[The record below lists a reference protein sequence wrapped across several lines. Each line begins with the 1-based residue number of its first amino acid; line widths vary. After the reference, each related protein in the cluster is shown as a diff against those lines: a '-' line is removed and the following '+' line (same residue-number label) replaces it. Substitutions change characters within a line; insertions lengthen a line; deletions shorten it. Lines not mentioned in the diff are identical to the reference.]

1 MNDMVYLRLQPYKQ
15 ITVNGKGSEKLKPR
29 LYGPYKVIQKVG
41 EVAYQLELPMG
52 SKIHNVFHVSCLKTV
67 IGKKI

>member
-1 MNDMVYLRLQPYKQ
+1 MNELVYFIFHPYKKTTIEYKCLQ
-15 ITVNGKGSEKLKPR
+15 NIKPIV
-29 LYGPYKVIQKVG
+29 YGPYKVIQKVG

-52 SKIHNVFHVSCLKTV
+52 RKIHNVFHVYCINKV